1 MGRQAVNRTLQDMK
15 STVEDTE
22 PEHRPS
28 EHLPARRNPIVGEKW
43 AGRNTFTIEEAGC
56 EILGLSRCSAY
67 AAAKSGSIPT
77 VRVGRRLIVPRLAL
91 EKLLGV

>member
-1 MGRQAVNRTLQDMK
+1 VTDEKSGSPNETL
-15 STVEDTE
+15 
-22 PEHRPS
+22 P
-28 EHLPARRNPIVGEKW
+28 LRRSAIVGEKW
-43 AGRNTFTIEEAGC
+43 AGKNAFTIKEAGC
-56 EILGLSRCSAY
+56 EILGLSKCSAY